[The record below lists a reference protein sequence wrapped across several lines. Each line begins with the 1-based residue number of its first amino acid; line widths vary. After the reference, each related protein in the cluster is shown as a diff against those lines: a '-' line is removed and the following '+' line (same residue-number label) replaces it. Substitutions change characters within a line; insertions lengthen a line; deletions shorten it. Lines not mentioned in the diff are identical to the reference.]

1 MVEMKDK
8 RYNSAISLL
17 RLLFAGVVLLYH
29 AAHLGLEKQYLL
41 FPGGYLAVEFFL
53 IVSGALMAQ
62 SVYRIMQVPGIE
74 TGEETASFMK
84 RKISSLFWPYSI
96 CFVVGFCGD
105 CILRHRSF
113 PASLVYALRSFW
125 TFLMS
130 EMAGLDAVG
139 YRLEGAWYLSAMLL
153 VMAVLF
159 PLLLSN
165 FALSSKIICPLIAL
179 FSYGFIFQRSQN
191 LSVVRDWLGVAYIG
205 VIRAAAGLS
214 LGVVAFCLAQALQKK
229 ELTLAAKVVL
239 SVMEI
244 ALYGISLICMNR
256 IANTPLDFSVALLLT
271 VAVTITL
278 SQVTYLSRAYDAPR
292 MARWMAKYSLCL
304 YLVHPTLYVWIG
316 NRLPVSGAMLLTVYV
331 IISIVFAGVV
341 MLLSTGVAAL
351 QTAIKKTLII
361 NE

>member
-8 RYNSAISLL
+8 KYNSAISLL

-62 SVYRIMQVPGIE
+62 SAYRIVQMPRVKI
-74 TGEETASFMK
+74 GEETASFMK

-96 CFVVGFCGD
+96 CFVMGFCGD
-105 CILRHRSF
+105 CILGHRSF
-113 PASLVYALRSFW
+113 SASLVYALRSSW

-153 VMAVLF
+153 VMAVWF

-165 FALSSKIICPLIAL
+165 FALSSRIICPLIA
-179 FSYGFIFQRSQN
+179 FVSYGFIFQRSQN
-191 LSVVRDWLGVAYIG
+191 LSVVRDWFGIAYIG
-205 VIRAAAGLS
+205 VVRAAAGLS
-214 LGVVAFCLAQALQKK
+214 LGVAAFCLAQILQKK
-229 ELTLAAKVVL
+229 ELTPLGKAFL
-239 SVMEI
+239 SAMEI
-244 ALYGISLICMNR
+244 ALYGVSLICMNR

-278 SQVTYLSRAYDAPR
+278 SQVTCLSRAVPPPR
-292 MARWMAKYSLCL
+292 TAKWMAKYSLCL
-304 YLVHPTLYVWIG
+304 YLVHPTLYVWVA
-316 NRLPVSGAMLLTVYV
+316 NRLPISGAMLLIVYV
-331 IISIVFAGVV
+331 LLSIVFAGVV
-341 MLLSTGVAAL
+341 MLLSTGTTVL
-351 QTAIKKTLII
+351 QTAIHKTFII
-361 NE
+361 DE